1 MRIVAKSLFLVGGLT
16 SAVLLVSVP
25 ATAKEPQ
32 YLLNCRLIDHT
43 SDLYRRYCRGEKPH
57 SKIICQGDYCIIV
70 VKNYVGRFGGNS
82 ELTLAVPDGPAI
94 NDGVTTASVS
104 ACPTLVVKY
113 RVVKYQVVKSP
124 AVKSLA
130 LLVQSSEFPLRLLH
144 SFFAPSSIEVAT
156 HPRSVFDSC
165 PLA

>member
-57 SKIICQGDYCIIV
+57 SKIVCQGDYCIIV

-82 ELTLAVPDGPAI
+82 EVTLAVPDGPAI

-104 ACPTLVVKY
+104 ALPN
-113 RVVKYQVVKSP
+113 P
-124 AVKSLA
+124 G
-130 LLVQSSEFPLRLLH
+130 SEEP
-144 SFFAPSSIEVAT
+144 EW
-156 HPRSVFDSC
+156 
-165 PLA
+165 